1 MLDLLV
7 FLFPLSIIFII
18 LLSMGIYYNSDKTIL
33 ASDAFHQYVIFAQN
47 FRNIMHGSDSFLYLY
62 KRTRNKFL
70 CFNVLLSWQ
79 FLFSITFLFNLT
91 SMPDAI
97 YLFTLIKFGLIGLAA
112 CYSFHRLYPK
122 ISAFLMISIS
132 VFIA

>member
-1 MLDLLV
+1 MKNNNKWIIAGLAS

-47 FRNIMHGSDSFLYLY
+47 FRNIMHGSDSFFLYLY
-62 KRTRNKFL
+62 KRTRDKFL

-79 FLFSITFLFNLT
+79 FLFSITFLF
-91 SMPDAI
+91 
-97 YLFTLIKFGLIGLAA
+97 
-112 CYSFHRLYPK
+112 
-122 ISAFLMISIS
+122 
-132 VFIA
+132 